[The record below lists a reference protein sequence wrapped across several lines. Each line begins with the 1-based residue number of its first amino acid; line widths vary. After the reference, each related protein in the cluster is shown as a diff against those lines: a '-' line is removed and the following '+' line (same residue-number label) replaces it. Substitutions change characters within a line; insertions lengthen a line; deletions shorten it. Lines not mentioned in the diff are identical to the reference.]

1 MHPQPGLGAK
11 SLTVDVT
18 GPLRDF
24 VGQGKAVPDGMVVGS
39 ASLQLDHYF
48 GPPRERLFK
57 TGFNVSTSLSDE
69 R

>member
-24 VGQGKAVPDGMVVGS
+24 VGQGKAVPDGMVVGP
-39 ASLQLDHYF
+39 ASPRLDHNF
-48 GPPRERLFK
+48 GPPRERLLK
-57 TGFNVSTSLSDE
+57 TGVYISTSLSDK